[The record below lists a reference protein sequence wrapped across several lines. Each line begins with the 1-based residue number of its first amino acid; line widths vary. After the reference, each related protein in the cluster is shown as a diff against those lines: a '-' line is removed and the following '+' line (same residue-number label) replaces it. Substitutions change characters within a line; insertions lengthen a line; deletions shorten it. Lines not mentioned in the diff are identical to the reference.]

1 MEEMRLT
8 TQQRIA
14 DLERGV
20 TVLRD
25 TLRLLHKMLKEQR
38 ELINDYVV
46 QKVTQP
52 GPCTINNSKAQGPNG
67 AHELFAFVCRRKF
80 DKIEHDLVKMRELT
94 ENLRFGLRAG

>member
-8 TQQRIA
+8 AQQRI
-14 DLERGV
+14 
-20 TVLRD
+20 
-25 TLRLLHKMLKEQR
+25 EQR

-46 QKVTQP
+46 QKVTQT
-52 GPCTINNSKAQGPNG
+52 GPCTTNNSKAQGGNG

-80 DKIEHDLVKMRELT
+80 DKLEHDLVKMRKLT